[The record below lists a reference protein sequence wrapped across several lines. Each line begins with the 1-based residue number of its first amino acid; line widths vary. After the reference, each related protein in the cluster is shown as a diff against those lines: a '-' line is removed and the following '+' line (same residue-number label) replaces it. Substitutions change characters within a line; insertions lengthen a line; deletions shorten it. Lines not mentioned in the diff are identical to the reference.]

1 MLSCLLKQNWIGI
14 DDFLLN
20 FFATFVSGL
29 RLQNTVTFGS
39 VLGLQVAVDCRLPVD
54 CHHRRAGSHLLQ
66 AQCCVTLSQ
75 PKKESNRQ
83 TTAQ

>member
-39 VLGLQVAVDCRLPVD
+39 VLDCRLLWTADYQWIAITDVLG
-54 CHHRRAGSHLLQ
+54 AI
-66 AQCCVTLSQ
+66 CCKHNAAS
-75 PKKESNRQ
+75 P
-83 TTAQ
+83 